1 MFTADSLC
9 CIAETQQR
17 KAVILQFFFFLNKEE
32 FTSEGAGGK
41 YIKKIPNMA

>member
-9 CIAETQQR
+9 CIAETQQH
-17 KAVILQFFFFLNKEE
+17 KAIILQNFFFFNKKE

-41 YIKKIPNMA
+41 VYQENS